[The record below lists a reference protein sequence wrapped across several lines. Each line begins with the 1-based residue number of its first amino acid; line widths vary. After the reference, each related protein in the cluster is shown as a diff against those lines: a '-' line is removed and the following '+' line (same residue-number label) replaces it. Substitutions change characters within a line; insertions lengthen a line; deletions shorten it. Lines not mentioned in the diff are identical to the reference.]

1 MAVSVLQIDV
11 SRLCQNGEGSGAHL
25 VRRPLFVFDLN
36 LGHHKC
42 AIGLTGASAL
52 AVGRVAERH
61 PGVRRHRCVHC
72 APHSVSQ
79 PLHAPAAKSRQRTM
93 RGHSH
98 RSSGARTCAC
108 RPPRAVRVLH
118 ATMQSCGRTRPGAAR
133 RNRRP
138 QWQCEASPPPRHQG
152 VGGSRSPPTA
162 KCKESRGKLRLID
175 SAKIQ

>member
-42 AIGLTGASAL
+42 ASGLTGASAL

-79 PLHAPAAKSRQRTM
+79 PLHSTGGKKSTA
-93 RGHSH
+93 HD
-98 RSSGARTCAC
+98 ARTQ
-108 RPPRAVRVLH
+108 PQVKW
-118 ATMQSCGRTRPGAAR
+118 RTHLRLSSAAR
-133 RNRRP
+133 GACPSRNNAEL
-138 QWQCEASPPPRHQG
+138 W
-152 VGGSRSPPTA
+152 
-162 KCKESRGKLRLID
+162 
-175 SAKIQ
+175 